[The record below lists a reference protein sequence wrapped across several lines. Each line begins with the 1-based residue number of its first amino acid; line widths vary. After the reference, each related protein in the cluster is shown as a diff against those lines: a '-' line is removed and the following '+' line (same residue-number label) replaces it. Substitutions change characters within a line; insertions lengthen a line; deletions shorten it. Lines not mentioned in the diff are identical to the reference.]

1 MLRVSRGGDFRDK
14 LPESEARV
22 FWRQIV
28 QAVQYMHSQG
38 IVHRDLKVLRLLRT
52 VVFCDHLSIETHT
65 RHRVSQLENIML
77 DRDRNVV
84 IIGTLSTNTSTL

>member
-38 IVHRDLKVLRLLRT
+38 IVHRDLKVLRLL
-52 VVFCDHLSIETHT
+52 
-65 RHRVSQLENIML
+65 
-77 DRDRNVV
+77 
-84 IIGTLSTNTSTL
+84 